1 MASCM
6 AAILLA
12 AGQSRR
18 MGTCKQLLPLEGLTI
33 IARSLEMLLAGGIGE
48 LIVVI
53 GPDGDEVARA
63 AQDYPVR
70 IVRSPD
76 PRGDMAT
83 SVRTGR
89 DLLSPTAPAAVIAL
103 CDHPLVTAATIA
115 RLVEAHRRNPHAI
128 IIPCHNGRR
137 GHPPLFPRHLLD
149 DLVAPLTLRDLLRS
163 NPEQIEFLESD
174 DAGVLIDMDTPE
186 DYRRIVDLLKAG
198 SDMK

>member
-1 MASCM
+1 VPCV

-18 MGTCKQLLPLEGLTI
+18 MGTCKQLLPLEGRTI
-33 IARSLEMLLAGGIGE
+33 IARSLEMLLAGGVGE

-53 GPDGDEVARA
+53 GPDDDEVARA
-63 AQDYPVR
+63 VRNYPVT
-70 IVRSPD
+70 IVRTTD
-76 PRGDMAT
+76 TRGDMAT

-89 DLLSPTAPAAVIAL
+89 DILSPAAPAAVIAL
-103 CDHPLVTAATIA
+103 CDYPLVTAATIA
-115 RLVEAHRRNPHAI
+115 RLGEAHRLNPHAI

-149 DLVAPLTLRDLLRS
+149 TLVAPLTLRDLQHR
-163 NPEQIEFLESD
+163 NPEWIEYLETD

-186 DYRRIVDLLKAG
+186 DYRHIVELLKAG
-198 SDMK
+198 SGMK

>member
-1 MASCM
+1 MPCV

-18 MGTCKQLLPLEGLTI
+18 MGTCKQLLPLEGRTV
-33 IARSLEMLLAGGIGE
+33 IARSLETLLAGGVGE

-63 AQDYPVR
+63 ARDYPVT
-70 IVRSPD
+70 IVRTSD

-89 DLLSPTAPAAVIAL
+89 DLLSPAASAAVIAL
-103 CDHPLVTAATIA
+103 CDYPLVTAATIA
-115 RLVEAHRRNPHAI
+115 RLVEAHHLNPHAI
-128 IIPCHNGRR
+128 IIPCHNGLR

-149 DLVAPLTLRDLLRS
+149 TLVAPLTLRDLLRS
-163 NPEQIEFLESD
+163 NPERIECLESG

-186 DYRRIVDLLKAG
+186 DYRRITELLEAG
-198 SDMK
+198 HGMN